1 MSAIVSS
8 IDSVFNR
15 NFGTNGHAQHEWSK
29 NIEEKIL
36 QMYFQLV
43 RNTDVSNAEQKTKY
57 NKILSKLFS
66 KKSKFSQTD
75 RIQYASLT
83 FKMIAQTRDVIA
95 GKGEYSLTHMMI
107 SCWANAHK
115 LPNFDIKYDELC
127 LNCAKHALKSIV
139 LSENT
144 EHPLGSWKDIK
155 YFLNYLSNKGQ
166 DISNPIFEYAICL
179 LNDQIK
185 IDYYNY
191 NTNCSGKIS
200 LAAKWVPR
208 ESSNKFG
215 WLNYHLAKDFYQNY
229 GWDFTAETPEQK
241 KRLKIKMLT
250 QYRKMIS
257 CLNRTIDTTQIKQ
270 CDKRWSEINF
280 DKNVTS
286 ITMSKQKNAFL
297 NTSRKSSKNQN
308 QNQHQNQDRIE
319 CAEHFKEYLER
330 CASGK
335 CEMKGK
341 RVSIYD
347 FVKDGLKTS
356 NSEEIEKTI
365 NLQWTDNSRQN
376 TALENMIAMVDVSGS
391 MSCDN
396 NTPLYNAIGL
406 GLRIAEKS
414 IIGKRILTFSSTP
427 DWVDFDDCN
436 NFCEMV
442 KKIGKANWGMNT
454 NFYAAFEKIR
464 QAYIQ
469 LKVDPDLM
477 ENMCLVIL
485 SDMQID
491 EASENKMNTMFE
503 AMEAKFAD
511 TGNMSEF
518 KKPYKLPTIVFWN
531 LRLTK
536 GFPNTAYTKNTVMIS
551 GFSPIVLNLLVDKG
565 IEGLKE
571 FTPWTMFLKV
581 MNHERYAS
589 FDGIIVDL
597 FSSV

>member
-1 MSAIVSS
+1 
-8 IDSVFNR
+8 
-15 NFGTNGHAQHEWSK
+15 
-29 NIEEKIL
+29 
-36 QMYFQLV
+36 
-43 RNTDVSNAEQKTKY
+43 
-57 NKILSKLFS
+57 
-66 KKSKFSQTD
+66 
-75 RIQYASLT
+75 
-83 FKMIAQTRDVIA
+83 
-95 GKGEYSLTHMMI
+95 
-107 SCWANAHK
+107 
-115 LPNFDIKYDELC
+115 
-127 LNCAKHALKSIV
+127 
-139 LSENT
+139 
-144 EHPLGSWKDIK
+144 
-155 YFLNYLSNKGQ
+155 
-166 DISNPIFEYAICL
+166 
-179 LNDQIK
+179 
-185 IDYYNY
+185 
-191 NTNCSGKIS
+191 
-200 LAAKWVPR
+200 
-208 ESSNKFG
+208 
-215 WLNYHLAKDFYQNY
+215 
-229 GWDFTAETPEQK
+229 
-241 KRLKIKMLT
+241 
-250 QYRKMIS
+250 
-257 CLNRTIDTTQIKQ
+257 
-270 CDKRWSEINF
+270 
-280 DKNVTS
+280 
-286 ITMSKQKNAFL
+286 
-297 NTSRKSSKNQN
+297 
-308 QNQHQNQDRIE
+308 
-319 CAEHFKEYLER
+319 
-330 CASGK
+330 
-335 CEMKGK
+335 MKGK

-491 EASENKMNTMFE
+491 NASENNMNTMFE
-503 AMEAKFAD
+503 VMEAKFAD
-511 TGNMSEF
+511 TGNMSQF